1 MKETKEPLAKFQAKV
16 NKDGR
21 VSIPKQIKDVL
32 GFESDDYLKVII
44 RKINAAKEEGI
55 IYVYGQAFVVL
66 RVGIRGYIV
75 IPQKIRR
82 DLGLKPNE
90 SVEIVILDY
99 YPSTTDPQELEK
111 LSSSTRFR
119 YLFLDV

>member
-1 MKETKEPLAKFQAKV
+1 MKEAKEPLAKFQAKV

-44 RKINAAKEEGI
+44 RKIKATKEEGI
-55 IYVYGQAFVVL
+55 IYVYSQAFVVL

-82 DLGLKPNE
+82 DLDLKPNE

-99 YPSTTDPQELEK
+99 YPSTTDSSYIGEIGIRYRELNGV
-111 LSSSTRFR
+111 RQ
-119 YLFLDV
+119 

>member
-1 MKETKEPLAKFQAKV
+1 MKEAKEPLAKFQAKV

-55 IYVYGQAFVVL
+55 IYVHGQAFVVL

>member
-1 MKETKEPLAKFQAKV
+1 MKEATEPLAKFQAKV

>member
-99 YPSTTDPQELEK
+99 YSSTTDPQELEK

>member
-1 MKETKEPLAKFQAKV
+1 MKETKEPLAKFQARV

-32 GFESDDYLKVII
+32 GFEADDYLKVII

-55 IYVYGQAFVVL
+55 IYVYGQAFLVL

-111 LSSSTRFR
+111 LSTSTRFR